1 LRSRRC
7 ATFLD
12 DGLGNSDGE
21 AVFGDDLGDLERGI
35 GSFVLGCAAIGRG

>member
-1 LRSRRC
+1 MRSRRC

-12 DGLGNSDGE
+12 DGLGNSDGQT
-21 AVFGDDLGDLERGI
+21 VLGDDLGYLERGI